1 MRRQELFTKKI
12 IVYIPVESS
21 LMTDCLEII
30 FWLLDLLRIKV
41 ASYTPVHV
49 VYMILAEYFIIS

>member
-1 MRRQELFTKKI
+1 
-12 IVYIPVESS
+12 
-21 LMTDCLEII
+21 MTDCLEII